1 MTERYV
7 GGHKMFKKTYKT
19 FNDACRDAQNGDTII
34 LNSGTVKVPRVEN
47 QSELVRIP
55 SGDIEIQGNKSRIV
69 IPHDATQ
76 NVIGLAAG
84 GNCNL
89 KIKNLDVTIGSQVVG
104 FALGA
109 MGDSLSGSVIFENC
123 HFHYD
128 KPLIRSREMQMQML
142 AKIGADSLQDQMLP
156 AKLKFVNCSFDMGY
170 FYAQQ
175 IEADHCHFGSVNAN
189 QTQIMT
195 MSGIFNDCSFDN
207 LILANISQQASIIN
221 NCSFGMSNNLV
232 GAWNVSQSKAEYHT
246 EMDKGLNKRKLN
258 KALTEYDLVENQ
270 SVITSYDL
278 DNLKSI
284 LTIDGL
290 TFDVDSYQKWTDRQ
304 GSFAWFDLSGSEN
317 RLKNIKIPKVPD
329 NLTNLAANS
338 ITLDNVQDESNWTVQ
353 NGTEIQNRNSDSRL
367 IGSARSQ
374 SALPGQNKKSDDAME
389 ELNQMIGLTTVKEQM
404 AKLLATEK
412 VNHMREVQGLS
423 SDQINR
429 NMIFAGPAGT
439 GKAILD
445 DEVLP
450 TPMGFKQAK
459 KLKKGDLLFGSNGKA
474 TKIQGVYPQ
483 GKRTVYQLTL
493 RDGRQVKCSG
503 DHIWHVK
510 INQKWQDLT
519 VKELLPY
526 KGKCIELPEQKT
538 VEYQKQNHLPLNPYV
553 IGFLTAG
560 CTLRAKAL
568 SITCDNQQIMQR
580 FVDELHDSRY
590 QCHLT
595 VTPYANE
602 HRSNAYFFKSKE
614 GLMRPD
620 QQRIRERHIV
630 YISDLINEAYQMKAE
645 ERYLPLDYLTSSVN
659 ERQALLQGIVD
670 SAGMIDHQQVLIKV
684 QSAKLAQQIKQLIL
698 SLGMNAVILHHQRFE
713 VIKIY
718 DVNMTLFTDKHKSE
732 IATVNTLH
740 LENKIVKIQK
750 LDEEASMRCFYVDA
764 DDHLFMTNDFV
775 VTHNTTVAKLFAKA
789 LYQNGLIDSSRTVIV
804 KVSEMKGEHI
814 GESGQNMNKA
824 IERALGG
831 VLFID
836 EAYALDAGEGGSK
849 DSYNLEMQNA
859 IIHAAEDHYKD
870 LVIIMA
876 GYLND
881 MRHFIDTN
889 NEGFKSR
896 FPNWILFPA
905 YTPKEMAQI
914 LLSMIKHGDYQ
925 YADVAAQKA
934 AIQAAMLLGK
944 NQQRGNGNGRLMRT
958 LYDRIRSAMSLR
970 ITNTIAV
977 PDADDLTTITKEDV
991 VNAYHQTQAQNDSEM
1006 GGN

>member
-19 FNDACRDAQNGDTII
+19 FNGACLDAQSGDTII
-34 LNSGTVKVPRVEN
+34 LNSGAVKLPPVSGQV
-47 QSELVRIP
+47 ELVRIP
-55 SGDIEIQGNKSRIV
+55 SGDIEIIGNKSRIV
-69 IPHDATQ
+69 IPHDATK
-76 NVIGLAAG
+76 NVIGIAAG
-84 GNCNL
+84 GSCNL
-89 KIKNLDVTIGSQVVG
+89 TIKNIDVTIGAQVVG
-104 FALGA
+104 MALGA
-109 MGDSLSGSVIFENC
+109 MGDSLSGSVTFENC

-142 AKIGADSLQDQMLP
+142 AKVGADDLQDQMLP

-170 FYAQQ
+170 FYAQS
-175 IEADHCHFGSVNAN
+175 IEADHCHFGSVNAV

-195 MSGIFNDCSFDN
+195 MSGVFNDCSFDN
-207 LILANISQQASIIN
+207 VILANISQQASVLQ
-221 NCSFGMSNNLV
+221 NCSFGMSNNFV
-232 GAWNVSQSKAEYHT
+232 GAWNMNNGKVEYHAK
-246 EMDKGLNKRKLN
+246 MDKGMNKRKLN

-278 DNLKSI
+278 GGLKSM

-290 TFDVDSYQKWTDRQ
+290 TFDVDSYQGWTNRQ
-304 GSFAWFDLSGSEN
+304 GSFSWFDLSGSEN
-317 RLKNIKIPKVPD
+317 RLKNMQIPKVPD
-329 NLTNLAANS
+329 NLTNMAANS
-338 ITLDNVQDESNWTVQ
+338 ITLDNVQDDSNWTVQ
-353 NGTEIQNRNSDSRL
+353 NGIQIQNRNSDSRL

-374 SALPGQNKKSDDAME
+374 SALPGQSKKTDDAME

-445 DEVLP
+445 DDVLP
-450 TPMGFKQAK
+450 TPDGFKQAK
-459 KLKKGDLLFGSNGKA
+459 ELKVGDQLFGSNGKP
-474 TKIQGVYPQ
+474 TKIRGVYPQ
-483 GKRTVYQLTL
+483 GKRTIYELKL
-493 RDGRQVKCSG
+493 RDGRAIRCSG

-510 INQKWQDLT
+510 VNDKWQDLT

-526 KGKCIELPEQKT
+526 KGQSMELPPQPVVEFNEQAA
-538 VEYQKQNHLPLNPYV
+538 LPVNPYV
-553 IGFLTAG
+553 MGILTAG
-560 CTLRAKAL
+560 CTLCTKAL
-568 SITCDNQQIMQR
+568 SLTCYDKQVRDR
-580 FVDELHDSRY
+580 FVNELKDDYYTRHFNVKPSKNNYR
-590 QCHLT
+590 
-595 VTPYANE
+595 E
-602 HRSNAYFFKSKE
+602 NAYFFKSE
-614 GLMRPD
+614 TSVPRENA
-620 QQRIRERHIV
+620 QRVRERHTMYV
-630 YISDLINEAYQMKAE
+630 SDLVTEEYQVKAE
-645 ERYLPLDYLTSSVN
+645 EHVLPVSYLTASFG
-659 ERQALLQGIVD
+659 ERKALLNGIVD
-670 SAGMIDHQQVLIKV
+670 IAGKLQHEQVVIRV
-684 QSAKLAQQIKQLIL
+684 QSGLLAEQIKDLIL
-698 SLGMNAVILHHQRFE
+698 SLGMNGVIVKHDHYNL
-713 VIKIY
+713 IKIY
-718 DVNMTLFTDKHKSE
+718 NVNMDLFSDAEKSK
-732 IATVNTLH
+732 IAREHSVDLT
-740 LENKIVKIQK
+740 NKIVKIKK
-750 LDEEASMRCFYVDA
+750 LDVKAPMRCFYVDA
-764 DDHLFMTNDFV
+764 DDHLFMTRHFV
-775 VTHNTTVAKLFAKA
+775 ITHNTTVAKLFAKA

-944 NQQRGNGNGRLMRT
+944 RQQRGNGNGRLMRT

-970 ITNTIAV
+970 ITNTIAA

-991 VNAYHQTQAQNDSEM
+991 VNAYNQTQNQNDSEM
-1006 GGN
+1006 GDN